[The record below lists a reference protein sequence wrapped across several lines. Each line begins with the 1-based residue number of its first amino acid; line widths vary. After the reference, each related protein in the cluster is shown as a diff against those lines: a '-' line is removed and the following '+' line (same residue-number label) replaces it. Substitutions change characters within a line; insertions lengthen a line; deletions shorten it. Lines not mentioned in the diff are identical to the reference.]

1 MRYRPSSMAFGV
13 VVAALALTAAAHAD
27 QLADI
32 KSRGTLVCG
41 VLGVAEPFS
50 YPDSNT
56 RELQGYDVDFC
67 KALASDMGV
76 KLELKQVAVAA
87 RIPELTQGRID
98 LLSAALGYTPERAGQ
113 IDFSHQYYATPT
125 KVLVRKADG
134 FTSLKD
140 LSGKQLSTVKGSSAE
155 AAVRKSIPQAST
167 ATFQDPPTAFLALM
181 QGKVSGLA
189 ASELALAKFR
199 DQVGSEQPLYIL
211 PEPLMLEPWG
221 IGVKKDEPA
230 LLAQVNASLIKMES
244 SGQAAKI
251 FERWMGAGSAYKATR
266 DFRIGP
272 IATR

>member
-1 MRYRPSSMAFGV
+1 MRKRSSSLACGLFI
-13 VVAALALTAAAHAD
+13 AALSVGATAHAD

-50 YPDSNT
+50 FPDSNT

-67 KALASDMGV
+67 KALAGAMGV

-98 LLSAALGYTPERAGQ
+98 LLSAALGYTPERAGR

-125 KVLVRKADG
+125 KVMVRKVDG
-134 FTSLKD
+134 FASLKD

-155 AAVRKSIPQAST
+155 AAVRKAIPQAST

-181 QGKVSGLA
+181 QGKVSGMA

-199 DQVGSEQPLYIL
+199 DQVGSEQPLYIVA
-211 PEPLMLEPWG
+211 EPLMLEPWG
-221 IGVKKDEPA
+221 IGVKKGEPA
-230 LLAQVNASLIKMES
+230 LLAQVNTTLDQMES

-251 FERWMGAGSAYKATR
+251 FERWMGAASAYKATR

-272 IATR
+272 IAH